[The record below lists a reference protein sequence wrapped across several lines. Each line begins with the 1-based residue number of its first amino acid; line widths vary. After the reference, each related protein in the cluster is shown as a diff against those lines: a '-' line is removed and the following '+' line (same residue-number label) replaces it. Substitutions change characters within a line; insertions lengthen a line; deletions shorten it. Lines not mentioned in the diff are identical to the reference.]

1 MSPSHSSGSDRTAG
15 ARKHPLVWVAAGV
28 LLLAAVVA
36 SVWVPIY
43 ARSAPKLG
51 AFPFFYWYQLILVP
65 AVAVVSWLA
74 YLLVR
79 PDRRPGATA
88 GTPPGQKSGVPPG
101 EDAAPAAPEVAP

>member
-1 MSPSHSSGSDRTAG
+1 MSPSVSSSRSDRTAG
-15 ARKHPLVWVAAGV
+15 ARKHPLAWVAAGV
-28 LLLAAVVA
+28 LLLVAVAA

-43 ARSAPKLG
+43 ARSSPKLG

-79 PDRRPGATA
+79 PTGRSGVTGGR
-88 GTPPGQKSGVPPG
+88 PPGQGGAPSD
-101 EDAAPAAPEVAP
+101 DAAPTAPEVAP